1 MASTSTSVSDYSFTF
16 PKNFPINTI
25 ACKEMFSTDLSLKM
39 EGKSLNLVMEQ
50 PVDFDSLEKNQ
61 FDVLKFFSNHKG
73 RFRYM
78 NLLNGPIYPTLVK
91 DFWIR
96 SKVRT
101 VEDYHKELAARRKEK
116 AENEDKTPQELGLRI
131 IEETE
136 VHSVVCG
143 FEVIL
148 TASNLAKV
156 LSISNEGIHYTFSH
170 NEAQES
176 MFLKNMTRHCY
187 VKGTSCESNKIGD
200 RKPSQRIL
208 AKIMLSSIFPSS
220 ESSDQ

>member
-61 FDVLKFFSNHKG
+61 FDVLKFFSHHKG
-73 RFRYM
+73 SLRYM
-78 NLLNGPIYPTLVK
+78 NLLNGQIYPALVK

-96 SKVRT
+96 SKLKT
-101 VEDYHKELAARRKEK
+101 VEDYDMELAARRKERV
-116 AENEDKTPQELGLRI
+116 ENRYKTPEELGLRI
-131 IEETE
+131 IEEDE
-136 VHSVVCG
+136 VHSAVCG

-156 LSISNEGIHYTFSH
+156 LSIPNEGFHYTCSY
-170 NEAQES
+170 NKVRKTE
-176 MFLKNMTRHCY
+176 FLKIITR
-187 VKGTSCESNKIGD
+187 
-200 RKPSQRIL
+200 L
-208 AKIMLSSIFPSS
+208 
-220 ESSDQ
+220 